1 MHNAPRITGGPSTL
15 CLRGYAP
22 STLNRYLADIIV
34 HLPVDQQVIGVDA
47 SSGRARAAPSP

>member
-47 SSGRARAAPSP
+47 GLGRARAAPSP